1 MKENIA
7 IMLTKSTA
15 KRLIQATKAHIDDND
30 EQLVDFVKRLTKTEL
45 FYLVLTAKAVQCKRK
60 RVITDVFDEPTGY
73 MLEIRHDFNDS
84 TGKNLVKEDDL
95 DEVFKLLKISLK
107 TINEANDA
115 VIALALIM
123 LSNPCLAFEDN
134 KNKLTGLSF
143 EDYANLDFMAHYADY
158 GDFCEN
164 CDFYGYSYESG
175 TPQFAYYPDCK
186 TDFHLYIGKKDGL
199 VLLENSMALKK
210 LLNIGENN
218 GDAACNEFILAI
230 QNDILNRSKRPAR
243 DIPAEI
249 AYFTRLFNY
258 YSVNK
263 DKNNYKNAKTVENM
277 ATIRQLTNVTSP
289 VYDEI
294 MFLPLK
300 EALKKIKI
308 SVEVNSRFYA

>member
-1 MKENIA
+1 M
-7 IMLTKSTA
+7 
-15 KRLIQATKAHIDDND
+15 
-30 EQLVDFVKRLTKTEL
+30 
-45 FYLVLTAKAVQCKRK
+45 QCKRK

-164 CDFYGYSYESG
+164 CDFYGYSYEPD

-199 VLLENSMALKK
+199 VLLENNMALKK
-210 LLNIGENN
+210 LLDIGENN
-218 GDAACNEFILAI
+218 EGTTCNEFILAI
-230 QNDILNRSKRPAR
+230 QNDMLNRSKRPAR

-258 YSVNK
+258 YSVSK
-263 DKNNYKNAKTVENM
+263 DKNDYKNAKTVENM
-277 ATIRQLTNVTSP
+277 ATIRQLINVTSTI
-289 VYDEI
+289 YDEI
-294 MFLPLK
+294 IFLPLK

>member
-1 MKENIA
+1 M
-7 IMLTKSTA
+7 MLTKLTA
-15 KRLIQATKAHIDDND
+15 KRLVQTTKTHVIDND
-30 EQLVDFVKRLTKTEL
+30 EQLADFAKKLTKTEL
-45 FYLVLTAKAVQCKRK
+45 FYLILTTKAVQCRRK
-60 RVITDVFDEPTGY
+60 RVITDVFDKPTGY

-84 TGKNLVKEDDL
+84 TGKNLVKDDEL
-95 DEVFKLLKISLK
+95 GEAVKLLKISLK

-115 VIALALIM
+115 VITVALIM
-123 LSNPCLAFEDN
+123 LSNPCLAFENN
-134 KNKLTGLSF
+134 KNRLTGLGF

-164 CDFYGYSYESG
+164 CDFYGYSYKPD
-175 TPQFAYYPDCK
+175 THQFAYYTDCK
-186 TDFHLYIGKKDGL
+186 TDFPLYIGKKDGL
-199 VLLENSMALKK
+199 TLLENNMALKK

-218 GDAACNEFILAI
+218 GDTACNEFILAI
-230 QNDILNRSKRPAR
+230 QNDMLNRSKRPAR

-258 YSVNK
+258 YSVSK
-263 DKNNYKNAKTVENM
+263 DKNDYKKAKTVENM
-277 ATIRQLTNVTSP
+277 AIIRQLTNVNSP

-300 EALKKIKI
+300 EALKKIKV

>member
-1 MKENIA
+1 
-7 IMLTKSTA
+7 MLTKLTA
-15 KRLIQATKAHIDDND
+15 KRLVQTTKTHVIDND
-30 EQLVDFVKRLTKTEL
+30 EQLADFAKKLTKTEL
-45 FYLVLTAKAVQCKRK
+45 FYLILTTKAVQCRRK
-60 RVITDVFDEPTGY
+60 RVITDVFDKPTGY

-84 TGKNLVKEDDL
+84 TGKNLVKDDEL
-95 DEVFKLLKISLK
+95 GEAVKLLKISLK

-115 VIALALIM
+115 VITVALIM
-123 LSNPCLAFEDN
+123 LSNPCLAFENN
-134 KNKLTGLSF
+134 KNRLTGLGF

-164 CDFYGYSYESG
+164 CDFYGYSYKPD
-175 TPQFAYYPDCK
+175 THQFAYYTDCK
-186 TDFHLYIGKKDGL
+186 TDFPLYIGKKDGL
-199 VLLENSMALKK
+199 TLLENNMALKK

-218 GDAACNEFILAI
+218 GDTACNEFILAI
-230 QNDILNRSKRPAR
+230 QNDMLNRSKRPAR

-258 YSVNK
+258 YSVSK
-263 DKNNYKNAKTVENM
+263 DKNDYKKAKTVENM
-277 ATIRQLTNVTSP
+277 AIIRQLTNVNSP

-300 EALKKIKI
+300 EALKKIKV

>member
-1 MKENIA
+1 
-7 IMLTKSTA
+7 MLTKLTA
-15 KRLIQATKAHIDDND
+15 KRLIQTTKTHVIDND
-30 EQLVDFVKRLTKTEL
+30 EQLADFAKKLTKTEL
-45 FYLVLTAKAVQCKRK
+45 FYLILTTKAVQCRRK
-60 RVITDVFDEPTGY
+60 RVITDVFDKPTGY

-84 TGKNLVKEDDL
+84 TSKNLVKDDEL
-95 DEVFKLLKISLK
+95 GEAVKLLKISLK

-115 VIALALIM
+115 VITVALIM
-123 LSNPCLAFEDN
+123 LSNPCLAFENN
-134 KNKLTGLSF
+134 KNRLTGLGF

-164 CDFYGYSYESG
+164 CDFYGYSYKSD
-175 TPQFAYYPDCK
+175 THQFAYYTDCK
-186 TDFHLYIGKKDGL
+186 TDFPLYIGKKDGL
-199 VLLENSMALKK
+199 TLLENNMALKK

-218 GDAACNEFILAI
+218 GDTACNEFILAI
-230 QNDILNRSKRPAR
+230 QNDMLNRSKRPAR

-258 YSVNK
+258 YSVSK
-263 DKNNYKNAKTVENM
+263 DKNDYKKAKTVENM
-277 ATIRQLTNVTSP
+277 AIIRQLTNVNSP

-300 EALKKIKI
+300 EALKKIKV